1 MSIENNSELI
11 PEEILRFDENREKEK
26 IMLKEEIELIETELK
41 EN

>member
-26 IMLKEEIELIETELK
+26 IMLKEEIELIERELK